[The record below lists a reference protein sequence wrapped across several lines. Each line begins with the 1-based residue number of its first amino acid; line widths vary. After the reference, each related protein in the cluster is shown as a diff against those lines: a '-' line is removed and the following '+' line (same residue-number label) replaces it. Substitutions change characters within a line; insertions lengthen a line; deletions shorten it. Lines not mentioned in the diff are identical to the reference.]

1 MTALSRTDPICAAAV
16 QLHPVPD
23 DVAGNLERIAVKV
36 RDAARGGAQLIGVP
50 ETATTG
56 YFVADRLDRL
66 AESES
71 GPSATTL
78 AALAKECSVHLAVG
92 MAIVEDGTYYD
103 AQLLFGP
110 DGKRLATYRKVH
122 LFSAEREW
130 YGAGDRAVVVD
141 TALGR
146 IGMSICY
153 DFMFPEFIRRLVD
166 DGAEIVINSTNWI
179 SNDFQRGMG
188 WTGEAVEALAR
199 TRALEN
205 GAWLVMANCIGAE
218 AGFDS
223 LGHSCIVSPSGRVL
237 ASAGSEDA
245 TALADIVHESEAL
258 SIWRGIATYRSD
270 RRREIYGDVV
280 EMRVITRHQ

>member
-1 MTALSRTDPICAAAV
+1 MTTRQRTDPIRAAV
-16 QLHPVPD
+16 VQFHPVPD
-23 DVAGNLERIAVKV
+23 DVAGNLADIAGRV
-36 RDAARGGAQLIGVP
+36 RVAAKDGAQLVVVP

-56 YFVADRLDRL
+56 YFIADRLDQL
-66 AESES
+66 AEPED
-71 GPSATTL
+71 GPSATAL
-78 AALAKECSVHLAVG
+78 AMLAKECGVHLAVG
-92 MAIVEDGTYYD
+92 MAIVERGIYYD

-110 DGKRLATYRKVH
+110 TGERLATYRKVH
-122 LFSAEREW
+122 LFSAERDW

-141 TALGR
+141 TPLGR

-205 GAWLVMANCIGAE
+205 GVWLAMANCTGTE

-237 ASAGSEDA
+237 ASAGPGDA
-245 TALADIVHESEAL
+245 IAMADIVHDSEAL
-258 SIWRGIATYRSD
+258 TSWRGIATYRSD
-270 RRREIYGDVV
+270 RRRDVYGDVA
-280 EMRVITRHQ
+280 